1 MSGDSKNMEEDTAR
15 VVISTPYHYH
25 GITITFP
32 LLPHL
37 RAQSLTLIIPP
48 PPHLSSHSVFYCS
61 HLISLS
67 LSLSP
72 PATTSSLGSCSRSA
86 AQVSPLSSFFFSPP
100 SFLLLSCRACLP
112 ACFFSTIVRRRGGSV
127 GFLVGFL
134 HSLIVDPVS
143 RVF

>member
-86 AQVSPLSSFFFSPP
+86 AQVSPLSSFFFPSQFPSPFL
-100 SFLLLSCRACLP
+100 SRLLACLLLLHDRPKTRRIGWVSCGLSP
-112 ACFFSTIVRRRGGSV
+112 F
-127 GFLVGFL
+127 
-134 HSLIVDPVS
+134 VDC
-143 RVF
+143 

>member
-61 HLISLS
+61 HLISLT
-67 LSLSP
+67 LSSSTRYYFLSGLVL
-72 PATTSSLGSCSRSA
+72 ALCCSSFSSL
-86 AQVSPLSSFFFSPP
+86 FFFFPLPVSF
-100 SFLLLSCRACLP
+100 SFLVAPACLLASSP
-112 ACFFSTIVRRRGGSV
+112 RSSEDAEDRL
-127 GFLVGFL
+127 GFLWAF
-134 HSLIVDPVS
+134 SI
-143 RVF
+143 R

>member
-86 AQVSPLSSFFFSPP
+86 AQVSPLSSFFFPLPVSF
-100 SFLLLSCRACLP
+100 SFLVAPACLLASSP
-112 ACFFSTIVRRRGGSV
+112 RSSEDAEDRL
-127 GFLVGFL
+127 GFLWAF
-134 HSLIVDPVS
+134 SI
-143 RVF
+143 R